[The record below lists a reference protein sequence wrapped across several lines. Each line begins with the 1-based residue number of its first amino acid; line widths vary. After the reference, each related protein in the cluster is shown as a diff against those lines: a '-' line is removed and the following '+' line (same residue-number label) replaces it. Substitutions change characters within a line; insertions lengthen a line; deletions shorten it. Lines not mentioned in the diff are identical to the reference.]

1 MPHRVPGNRSHHGVL
16 RRRARRLCRR
26 RVWLGAVTVLMGALL
41 LGPPAAGAAVVYL
54 YDDLGQLARVI
65 REDGEAGSYHYDSV
79 GNLLS
84 ITRESGLSQTTTI
97 TATSRASGGQ
107 GATVAITISGANLIG
122 ASVVCTTGGL
132 TVQNVRTDFDQIT
145 LELVD
150 RVHL

>member
-1 MPHRVPGNRSHHGVL
+1 MLRQEASKGRSHHPAL
-16 RRRARRLCRR
+16 RRLARRLRGAR
-26 RVWLGAVTVLMGALL
+26 LAAVTVLVLGLL
-41 LGPPAAGAAVVYL
+41 VGPGAAVADIVYL
-54 YDDLGQLARVI
+54 YDLGRLVRVI
-65 REDGEAGSYHYDSV
+65 REDGEAASYHYDAV
-79 GNLLS
+79 GNLLQ